1 MVSASLLQRAKDSI
15 DAMDASELL
24 HIRHRFDQVHEKLP
38 KYDIPKTYY
47 YNPKEIYDEV
57 QKNVSER
64 ELRLRRFSEKNHFY
78 PNEQQAKLIPILYD
92 WYMSYLTGKSDKQYF
107 SLSGPAGSG
116 KTTILRYLVEYIG
129 LGIDQVACAA
139 YVGKAVTVLNKH
151 DMNART
157 IHSLIYVPT
166 VVTDTDENGR
176 PLLDRDGD
184 PITKIK
190 FFKRD
195 ELDYPYALIIIDEA
209 SMVNDSLRDE
219 ILSFGVPVIFVGD
232 CNQLEPIFGKGS
244 VMLYPDFRLTQIMR
258 QKENDPIIQ
267 LSQMAIK
274 NLPYQPGVYG
284 KSRVITELA
293 MDKRLL
299 TDYDVIIVG
308 TNKRR
313 ESINGYIRSHLLGLH
328 SIFPIVGERM
338 ICRQNN
344 WNISIG
350 DGLFLTNGT
359 AGDVMDVYKVKSN
372 KYFTIDFKADA
383 SGQTKKNIKVDLQY
397 LKASPDE
404 RKLMGM
410 TKYNKFEYGYAIT
423 AHLSQGSQYPRVL
436 FIDEPFG
443 GDLENRCKLR
453 YTAITRASESIDILI
468 PGRRL

>member
-15 DAMDASELL
+15 DAMDANELL
-24 HIRHRFDQVHEKLP
+24 RIRHRFDQVHEKLP

-64 ELRLRRFSEKNHFY
+64 ELRLRRFSETNHFY

-129 LGIDQVACAA
+129 LGIDRVACAA

-184 PITKIK
+184 PITTIK

-244 VMLYPDFRLTQIMR
+244 VMLFPDFRLTQIMR

-284 KSRVITELA
+284 KSRVITELTI
-293 MDKRLL
+293 DKRLL

-397 LKASPDE
+397 LKSSPDE

-453 YTAITRASESIDILI
+453 YTAITRASESIDILV